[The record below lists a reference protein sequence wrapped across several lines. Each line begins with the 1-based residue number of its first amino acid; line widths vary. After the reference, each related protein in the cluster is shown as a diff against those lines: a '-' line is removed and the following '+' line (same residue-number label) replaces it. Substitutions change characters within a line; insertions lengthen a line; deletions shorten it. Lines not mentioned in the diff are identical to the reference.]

1 MLSEILCLITPLT
14 PQKTP
19 KSHMLILILGDI
31 GWLVKWSA
39 VSSLLESE
47 LSSLCCWDGAKW
59 VLLCD

>member
-1 MLSEILCLITPLT
+1 
-14 PQKTP
+14 
-19 KSHMLILILGDI
+19 MLILILGDI